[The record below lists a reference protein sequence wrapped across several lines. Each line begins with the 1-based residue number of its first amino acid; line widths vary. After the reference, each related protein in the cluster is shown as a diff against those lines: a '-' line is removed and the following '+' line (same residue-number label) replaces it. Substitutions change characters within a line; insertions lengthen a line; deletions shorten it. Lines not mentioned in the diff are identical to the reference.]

1 MRLWAI
7 LLIAGIGL
15 SVVDLHAQLRTR
27 VQASGFTTPLA
38 FVQDPLDRNIQF
50 VVQQNGHIRAIRG
63 GRTVAADFLD
73 VSASIV
79 SGGEQGL
86 LGMAFAPDTA
96 TSGRFFVNFT
106 NRSGHTV
113 VARFRRSDPVVADAA
128 SRFDLR
134 WGGAGGD
141 AFVAQ
146 PFANH
151 NGGNLVFGPDGYLYV
166 GLGDGGSGNDPA
178 HRAQNPVELL
188 GKMLRIDV
196 NVPDSHPTGYQIPP
210 GNPFVG
216 GGPVAGARPEIWAF
230 GLRNPWRYSFDDPRR
245 GGNGA
250 LIIADVGQNA
260 F

>member
-7 LLIAGIGL
+7 CLIAGIGL
-15 SVVDLHAQLRTR
+15 SVVDLHAQLRAR

-38 FVQDPLDRNIQF
+38 FVQDPLDRNVQF
-50 VVQQNGHIRAIRG
+50 VVQQDGRIRVIRSG
-63 GRTVAADFLD
+63 AVLATDFLD
-73 VSASIV
+73 VRGQVV

-96 TSGRFFVNFT
+96 ASGRFFINFT

-151 NGGNLVFGPDGYLYV
+151 NGGNLVFGPD
-166 GLGDGGSGNDPA
+166 
-178 HRAQNPVELL
+178 
-188 GKMLRIDV
+188 
-196 NVPDSHPTGYQIPP
+196 
-210 GNPFVG
+210 
-216 GGPVAGARPEIWAF
+216 
-230 GLRNPWRYSFDDPRR
+230 
-245 GGNGA
+245 
-250 LIIADVGQNA
+250 
-260 F
+260 